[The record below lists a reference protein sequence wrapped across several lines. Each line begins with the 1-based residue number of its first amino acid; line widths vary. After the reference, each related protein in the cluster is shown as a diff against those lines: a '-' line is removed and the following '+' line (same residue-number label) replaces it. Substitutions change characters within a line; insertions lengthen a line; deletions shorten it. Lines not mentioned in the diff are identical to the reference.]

1 MNTLPVRR
9 EWRRTAARI
18 SLRLLALSWA
28 AIALTAGGCGGGS
41 PMSMVPPPN
50 PNNGMAMVTL
60 TDMPGD
66 FLSYMVNMVSLKLT
80 RADGTVVETVPAT
93 TRVDFAQLVNLS
105 EVTSAHQ
112 VPQGSYT
119 GVSLTLDYASAT
131 IVVDNGTAGGLT
143 VPAAGIIDGSTS
155 APLTAPNSQ
164 MTVTLKLPPDRPL
177 VVTPGTVANLALD
190 FNLAASNTVA
200 PSPISSSTM
209 ASAVT
214 VTVNPVLTASLV
226 PDATRQI
233 RVRGPLVSVTN
244 TATQTS
250 YTVDVRPFYE
260 VADAD
265 DGQLVV
271 NTTSTT
277 SFTLNGTSYTGNA
290 GLTALAALGSG
301 TLTAATGTFDVATD
315 TFTAANVFAGT
326 SVPGAG
332 LDSAEGTVTARSGSV
347 FTLTN
352 GWLDEH
358 DFDAEEFSAQV
369 AVTVDSTTA
378 VSEDGQ
384 SGSFGPQDIS
394 VGQHVQVFGKFGT
407 DSMGNRTLDAR
418 GGSVRLMVTRLTGQF
433 AASGS
438 GTVTVNLQALDG
450 RPPAAFNFA
459 GTGSMTSTDANPSAY
474 VVSVPAAL
482 PLPSLTAPFPVQFFG
497 FVTPFMSAPPDFA
510 ALTVVNFTTM
520 NARLHL
526 EWAEPGITAPFV
538 APLSASNVMI
548 SQATLQ
554 SATEHEIRIGEAAQ
568 IDPATLTGG
577 LGFVANTAPTPA
589 PIGFAIVH
597 RMSWKIET
605 FSTFADFITALAGEL
620 NGTAALLEVNA
631 AGPYDQSKG
640 VLSVNA
646 MEAELSN

>member
-1 MNTLPVRR
+1 N
-9 EWRRTAARI
+9 
-18 SLRLLALSWA
+18 
-28 AIALTAGGCGGGS
+28 
-41 PMSMVPPPN
+41 MVPPPN
-50 PNNGMAMVTL
+50 PGSGMAMVTL

-66 FLSYMVNMVSLKLT
+66 FLSYMVDIVSLKLT

-112 VPQGSYT
+112 LPQGSYT
-119 GVSLTLDYASAT
+119 GVALTLDYASAT

-143 VPAAGIIDGSTS
+143 VPAAGIINGSTS
-155 APLTAPNSQ
+155 APLTPPNSQ
-164 MTVTLKLPPDRPL
+164 MTVTLQLPSDRPL
-177 VVTPGTVANLALD
+177 IVTPGTVANLALD

-200 PSPISSSTM
+200 PAPLSSSTM

-233 RVRGPLVSVTN
+233 RVRGPLVAVTN

-250 YTVDVRPFYE
+250 YTVKVRPFYD
-260 VADAD
+260 VADDD

-271 NTTSTT
+271 NTTATT
-277 SFTLNGTSYTGNA
+277 SFTLNGTSYTGDA
-290 GLTALAALGSG
+290 GLTALAALGPG
-301 TLTAATGTFDVATD
+301 TLTAATGSFDVATE

-332 LDSAEGTVTARSGSV
+332 LDSAEGTVTARSGNV
-347 FTLTN
+347 FTLSN

-358 DFDAEEFSAQV
+358 DFDDEQFSAQL
-369 AVTVDSTTA
+369 AVTVASGTA

-407 DSMGNRTLDAR
+407 DGMGNRTLDAS
-418 GGSVRLMVTRLTGQF
+418 GGSVRLMVTRLSGEF
-433 AASGS
+433 ASSGS
-438 GTVTVNLQALDG
+438 GTVTVNLRSLDG
-450 RPPAAFNFA
+450 RPPTAFNFA
-459 GTGSMTSTDANPSAY
+459 GTGSTTSGDASPGAY

-482 PLPSLTAPFPVQFFG
+482 PLPGVTAGAPLQFFG

-510 ALTVVNFTTM
+510 ALTIVNFATM

-526 EWAEPGITAPFV
+526 EWSAPGVTMPFV
-538 APLSASNVMI
+538 APLTASNVMI

-554 SATEHEIRIGEAAQ
+554 SAAEHEILIGEETQ
-568 IDPATLTGG
+568 LDPSTLAGG
-577 LGFVANTAPTPA
+577 LGFVANSAPTGELT
-589 PIGFAIVH
+589 GFAIVH
-597 RMSWKIET
+597 RMSEKIAT
-605 FSTFADFITALAGEL
+605 FSTFADFITALAGDL
-620 NGTAALLEVNA
+620 NGTTALLAVNA
-631 AGPYDQSKG
+631 AGPYDQTKG
-640 VLSVNA
+640 VLSVNG
-646 MEAELSN
+646 MEAELAD